1 MLYAGY
7 NMKLKKNLILPGIPS
22 TLNYVELSNNKS
34 PHLKRYP
41 GSENLT
47 SVYRPRIDV
56 CGRLWM
62 VDTGLLEVPGMYIFF
77 YFIQEYH
84 TMM

>member
-1 MLYAGY
+1 M
-7 NMKLKKNLILPGIPS
+7 
-22 TLNYVELSNNKS
+22 ELSNNKS

-62 VDTGLLEVPGMYIFF
+62 VDTGLLEVPGMYIFI
-77 YFIQEYH
+77 FILFKDT
-84 TMM
+84 TM